1 MNKYQIIKSIG
12 DGTYGQVYEGLNIET
27 NQKVAIKKLKNK
39 MSSWEECILQN
50 EIRFLRKLD
59 NENIIKLIEVIRE
72 ANSDVSYIFEL
83 CDCNLF
89 EFIEK
94 YRKQKMFIS
103 EAKIRNIVYQITC
116 GIKYLHSFDIMH
128 RDLKPENILMILNN
142 NLVKLADFGTAKEV
156 PKYKDNSLTD
166 YVCTRWYRAP
176 ECTLK
181 STNYDEK
188 IDIWAIGCIMAE
200 LYTLKPIFPGI
211 DEFDQLNRILKVTGT
226 PDFNDWPEGFAL
238 IQKMNICMPNYNKGN
253 LKQIVF
259 NANDDAIDFLQ
270 YVFQLN
276 PEKRPSAADLLKH
289 PYFTEVQRP
298 SSYSYQMKNPR
309 GRNNNNKT
317 YNDIINIKTFDNKFN
332 DIDRENK
339 RNMFSIT
346 DSIIK
351 SINNNNPY
359 NTNNNNHLNTKEDN
373 FFKLSY
379 ERTKDA
385 AFPQKLNGFRSSYR
399 NNTFI
404 TNQNEQQNEISKNN
418 YNYYKN
424 FNFSNYINN
433 NGALPDIDSVFRN
446 NMMIMNKNNA
456 YTKYNNNNDNQND
469 NSLLNSYNQLHNN
482 KFSSYAKNEIMQN
495 IKKDKY
501 YSANRRIVEDVN
513 PQINGRMYGN
523 ISPFPKE
530 RLKKSYY
537 DPTSNN
543 GFPNIYN
550 NYGQIF

>member
-211 DEFDQLNRILKVTGT
+211 DEFDQLNRILKITGT
-226 PDFNDWPEGFAL
+226 PEFNDWPEGFAL
-238 IQKMNICMPNYNKGN
+238 IQKMNIRMPNYNKGN

-309 GRNNNNKT
+309 GRNNNNKN

>member
-1 MNKYQIIKSIG
+1 
-12 DGTYGQVYEGLNIET
+12 
-27 NQKVAIKKLKNK
+27 
-39 MSSWEECILQN
+39 MS
-50 EIRFLRKLD
+50 
-59 NENIIKLIEVIRE
+59 
-72 ANSDVSYIFEL
+72 
-83 CDCNLF
+83 
-89 EFIEK
+89 
-94 YRKQKMFIS
+94 
-103 EAKIRNIVYQITC
+103 
-116 GIKYLHSFDIMH
+116 
-128 RDLKPENILMILNN
+128 
-142 NLVKLADFGTAKEV
+142 
-156 PKYKDNSLTD
+156 
-166 YVCTRWYRAP
+166 
-176 ECTLK
+176 
-181 STNYDEK
+181 
-188 IDIWAIGCIMAE
+188 
-200 LYTLKPIFPGI
+200 
-211 DEFDQLNRILKVTGT
+211 
-226 PDFNDWPEGFAL
+226 
-238 IQKMNICMPNYNKGN
+238 NYNKGN

-259 NANDDAIDFLQ
+259 NANDEAIDFLQ
-270 YVFQLN
+270 YIFQLN

-309 GRNNNNKT
+309 GRNNNNKN

-351 SINNNNPY
+351 SINNNPY
-359 NTNNNNHLNTKEDN
+359 NNNNNHLNTKEDN

-385 AFPQKLNGFRSSYR
+385 TFPQKLNGFRSSFR

-446 NMMIMNKNNA
+446 NLMIMNKNNA
-456 YTKYNNNNDNQND
+456 YTKYNNNDNQND
-469 NSLLNSYNQLHNN
+469 NLLLNSYNQLHNN

-530 RLKKSYY
+530 RLKKSYF

>member
-351 SINNNNPY
+351 NINNNPY
-359 NTNNNNHLNTKEDN
+359 NNNHLNTKEDN